1 MEGMMV
7 SITFFIIVFGIV
19 YLFLSTRNKERLALI
34 EKGADAGIFM
44 KGRQTGGSIGK
55 VIILNLALLLMG
67 IGVGVFIAL
76 VLSAYTLLDRDAIYP
91 AAIFTMAGLGLFIGF
106 YMTKRMEKEA

>member
-1 MEGMMV
+1 
-7 SITFFIIVFGIV
+7 
-19 YLFLSTRNKERLALI
+19 
-34 EKGADAGIFM
+34 
-44 KGRQTGGSIGK
+44 
-55 VIILNLALLLMG
+55 MG

-76 VLSAYTLLDRDAIYP
+76 ILSAYTLLDRDAIYP